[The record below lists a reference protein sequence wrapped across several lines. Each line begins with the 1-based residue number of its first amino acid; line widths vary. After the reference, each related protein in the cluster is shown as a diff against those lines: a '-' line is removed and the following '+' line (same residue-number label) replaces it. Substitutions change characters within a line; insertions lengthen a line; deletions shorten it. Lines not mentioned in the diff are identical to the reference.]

1 MKDFKR
7 SNLPIAKVIKRT
19 TAEIEAY
26 DVAMEKFVEKMNEV
40 RAVSITKSSRSLLSA
55 AKTILNK

>member
-7 SNLPIAKVIKRT
+7 SNLPVAKAIKRT
-19 TAEIEAY
+19 EAEIEAY
-26 DVAMEKFVEKMNEV
+26 DVAMERFVKEMGDI

-55 AKTILNK
+55 AKAILNK